1 MKSGNKFRYQAVF
14 CLALL
19 RYRRCM
25 SVGRPVERPVH
36 LDAAQRQAA
45 QNQTARWR
53 ELTGLSQK
61 QMAAQVGV
69 GHSTYRMWESG
80 KEAHAG
86 PTEIQVRQLDA
97 ALRHLLGS
105 GYRHGEAIE
114 VWRWAVGHEASFAE
128 ISAMLRAAGF
138 VVPHSEATPDVVV
151 WMHRLREPNI
161 VHGILALAAA
171 AAARARMSVRLLLDD
186 LMSQEGAHDVLT
198 DFDAR
203 VRSWFTFAGA
213 DDSVLSVGLF
223 SATLTPELLAQRGWE
238 TVETYLRADATAL
251 DFLRAAKVVSPL
263 QYSTAPERSVL
274 ELIRQSDSL
283 RTARLLTPFRNW
295 LVFDTELARLERAGA
310 QRIVTLGAEDD
321 RPLWELWHRGSS
333 SSFRDR
339 VKHIYLR
346 AAPLPS
352 YRVPWQE
359 DALTARTSRSWL
371 TDYLRNRAADGHAGL
386 LDWFAR
392 AAVRLPAELNAQFRG
407 RVDPVLLAPDGLQPG
422 GADSVAES
430 IAAAVVSWLGSE

>member
-1 MKSGNKFRYQAVF
+1 
-14 CLALL
+14 
-19 RYRRCM
+19 M

-45 QNQTARWR
+45 QHQTARWR
-53 ELTGLSQK
+53 ELTGLSQQ

-97 ALRHLLGS
+97 ALGRLLGS
-105 GYRHGEAIE
+105 RYRRGEAIE
-114 VWRWAVGHEASFAE
+114 VWRWAVGHQASFAE

-138 VVPHSEATPDVVV
+138 VVPHSEGSPDVVV

-161 VHGILALAAA
+161 VHGVLALAAA
-171 AAARARMSVRLLLDD
+171 AATRAKMSVRLLLDD
-186 LMSQEGAHDVLT
+186 VMLQDGAQHDVRADLE
-198 DFDAR
+198 AR
-203 VRSWFTFAGA
+203 VRNWFAFAGA
-213 DDSVLSVGLF
+213 DDSALSVGLF

-238 TVETYLRADATAL
+238 TVDTYLRADATAL

-274 ELIRQSDSL
+274 ELIRQANSL
-283 RTARLLTPFRNW
+283 RTARLLAPFRNW
-295 LVFDTELARLERAGA
+295 LVFDTELTRLARAGA

-321 RPLWELWHRGSS
+321 RLLWELWHRGSTS
-333 SSFRDR
+333 HFRDR
-339 VKHIYLR
+339 VQHIYLR
-346 AAPLPS
+346 AAPLPR

-359 DALTARTSRSWL
+359 DALTARTSRPWL
-371 TDYLRNRAADGHAGL
+371 TDYLRNRAADGHVGL

-392 AAVRLPAELNAQFRG
+392 AAVRLPAELNAQFRAT
-407 RVDPVLLAPDGLQPG
+407 VDPVLLAPDGLQPDATG
-422 GADSVAES
+422 SLAASV
-430 IAAAVVSWLGSE
+430 AAAVVSWLGNE

>member
-1 MKSGNKFRYQAVF
+1 
-14 CLALL
+14 LH
-19 RYRRCM
+19 RCVIVVGM

-53 ELTGLSQK
+53 ELTGLSQQ
-61 QMAAQVGV
+61 QMAAQIGV

-80 KEAHAG
+80 KDAHAG

-97 ALRHLLGS
+97 ALGRLLGS
-105 GYRHGEAIE
+105 RYRHGEAIE

-128 ISAMLRAAGF
+128 ISTMLRAAGF
-138 VVPHSEATPDVVV
+138 VVPHSEASPDVVV

-161 VHGILALAAA
+161 VHGVLALAAA
-171 AAARARMSVRLLLDD
+171 AATRARMSVRLLLDD
-186 LMSQEGAHDVLT
+186 VMSQDGPQRDVRT

-213 DDSVLSVGLF
+213 DHSALSVGLF

-263 QYSTAPERSVL
+263 QYSTAPEQSVL

-295 LVFDTELARLERAGA
+295 LVFDTELARLARAGA
-310 QRIVTLGAEDD
+310 RRIVTLGAEDD
-321 RPLWELWHRGSS
+321 RPLWELWHRGSTS
-333 SSFRDR
+333 HFRDR
-339 VKHIYLR
+339 VQHIYLR

-359 DALTARTSRSWL
+359 DALTARTSRPWL
-371 TDYLRNRAADGHAGL
+371 TDYLRNRAADGHADL
-386 LDWFAR
+386 LDWFAK
-392 AAVRLPAELNAQFRG
+392 AAVRLPAELNAQFRA
-407 RVDPVLLAPDGLQPG
+407 RVDPVLLEPDGLQRPRP
-422 GADSVAES
+422 ADSVAAF
-430 IAAAVVSWLGSE
+430 IAAAVVSWLGGE